1 MGKFSW
7 LLIYFC
13 GCRVGF
19 DLSMCFTLRRKN
31 KRARSAWPAP
41 PRQATPNILF
51 YSLLYVS
58 ILPWC
63 GLARCLSPIDSI
75 GPKSWEGAAEFSHT
89 FCRFLRVHLTR
100 RTARDEL
107 VARLQQARSPAPI
120 RHGKTIS
127 PLCPFATHQLTQPT
141 TYTVKNKMFNK

>member
-41 PRQATPNILF
+41 PPGDSKYFVLLSFICL
-51 YSLLYVS
+51 YSPMVRV
-58 ILPWC
+58 
-63 GLARCLSPIDSI
+63 RCLSPIDSI

-107 VARLQQARSPAPI
+107 VAWLQQQ
-120 RHGKTIS
+120 
-127 PLCPFATHQLTQPT
+127 PLTRAHSTW
-141 TYTVKNKMFNK
+141 